1 MPASLNFTDKKL
13 SRELLKGVK
22 KEQWIES
29 LNRKGDSYFNL
40 SDVTKTTDKAMFIS
54 TPTHPQCNDGFWIP
68 KSVCLFYYLNHW
80 SDNSLVRVI
89 IGMPYSFT
97 AQGKDEA
104 KSGGFSAAHAIA
116 NFATKNRTDVYCN
129 A

>member
-1 MPASLNFTDKKL
+1 MPASLNFTNKKL

-22 KEQWIES
+22 KEQWIDS

-54 TPTHPQCNDGFWIP
+54 TQTHPQCVEGFWIP
-68 KSVCLFYYLNHW
+68 KSVCLFEYVNHW

-89 IGMPYSFT
+89 IGMPYSLT

-104 KSGGFSAAHAIA
+104 KNGGFSAAHAIA

>member
-1 MPASLNFTDKKL
+1 MPASLNFTNKKL

-22 KEQWIES
+22 KEQWIDS

-54 TPTHPQCNDGFWIP
+54 TPTHPKCVEGFWIP
-68 KSVCLFYYLNHW
+68 KSVCLFEYVNHW

-89 IGMPYSFT
+89 IGMPYYLT

-104 KSGGFSAAHAIA
+104 KNGGFSAAHAIA

>member
-22 KEQWIES
+22 KHQWIDS

-54 TPTHPQCNDGFWIP
+54 TQLTRNVLRVFG
-68 KSVCLFYYLNHW
+68 YLK
-80 SDNSLVRVI
+80 V
-89 IGMPYSFT
+89 
-97 AQGKDEA
+97 
-104 KSGGFSAAHAIA
+104 
-116 NFATKNRTDVYCN
+116 FAFLNM
-129 A
+129 

>member
-1 MPASLNFTDKKL
+1 MSASLNFTEKKL

-22 KEQWIES
+22 KTQWRES
-29 LNRKGDSYFNL
+29 LNRKGSSYFNL

-54 TPTHPQCNDGFWIP
+54 TPTHLRCNDGFWIP
-68 KSVCLFYYLNHW
+68 KNICLFKYENHW
-80 SDNSLVRVI
+80 ANNSLVRVI
-89 IGMPYSFT
+89 IQMPYSLT

-104 KSGGFSAAHAIA
+104 KNGSFSAAHAIA

>member
-1 MPASLNFTDKKL
+1 MGIKKIHEWEKAVVFLLNLDGW
-13 SRELLKGVK
+13 ELEL
-22 KEQWIES
+22 
-29 LNRKGDSYFNL
+29 
-40 SDVTKTTDKAMFIS
+40 TKTTDKAMFIS

-68 KSVCLFYYLNHW
+68 KSVCLFEYVNHW
-80 SDNSLVRVI
+80 SDNCLVRVI
-89 IGMPYSFT
+89 IGVPYSLT

-104 KSGGFSAAHAIA
+104 KNGGFSAAHAIA

>member
-1 MPASLNFTDKKL
+1 MPASLSFTEKKL

-22 KEQWIES
+22 KEQWIDS

-54 TPTHPQCNDGFWIP
+54 TPTHPQCVEGFWIP
-68 KSVCLFYYLNHW
+68 KSVCLFEYVNHW
-80 SDNSLVRVI
+80 SDNSLVRVV
-89 IGMPYSFT
+89 IGMPYSLT

-104 KSGGFSAAHAIA
+104 KNGGFSAAHAIA
-116 NFATKNRTDVYCN
+116 NFATKNRTDVSCN